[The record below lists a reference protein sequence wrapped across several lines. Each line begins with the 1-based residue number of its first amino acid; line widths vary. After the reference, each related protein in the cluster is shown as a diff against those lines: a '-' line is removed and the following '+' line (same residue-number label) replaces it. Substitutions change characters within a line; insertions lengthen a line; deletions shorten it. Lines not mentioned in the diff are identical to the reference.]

1 MRRRPLPFP
10 RALAGAAS
18 ALAVLAAAP
27 AGEAAF
33 PGKDGRIAVGAGRRA
48 QCSDSSGDLVRWRTI
63 TLSPSG
69 KGLQRLGAMQENVAP
84 QPAWSPSGRLLAT
97 VLSRWSPALGT
108 SLSGIATGGSDGRP
122 DAYAVT
128 PGYDDLGTPSWSP
141 DGAEIAYARDSID
154 QSNQYGER
162 LKPYV
167 NVGQRSTGVSR
178 TLIRGVSPAWGKG
191 DRILYDGPR
200 GIGVVRSSGAG
211 ARLLTRRA
219 SDQDPSLSPAATQFA
234 WSRGGAIYAARVAG
248 GRARRLT
255 SPPRGWADAGP
266 AWSPSGRFVAF
277 VRRRARPRLCGAADA
292 ALMTVAPASRISRT
306 VRRAKTAGYGDLADP
321 DWQPRR

>member
-1 MRRRPLPFP
+1 MRRRPLSVP
-10 RALAGAAS
+10 RALAAAGS
-18 ALAVLAAAP
+18 GLALLAAAP

-69 KGLQRLGAMQENVAP
+69 KGLQRLGAVQENVAP
-84 QPAWSPSGRLLAT
+84 QPAWSPSGRFLAT
-97 VLSRWSPALGT
+97 VLSSWSTALGT
-108 SLSGIATGGSDGRP
+108 SLSGIATGGSDGRF

-141 DGAEIAYARDSID
+141 DGAEIAYARFSID

-167 NVGQRSTGVSR
+167 NVGRRSTGVSR
-178 TLIRGVSPAWGKG
+178 PLIRGVSPAWGKG
-191 DRILYDGPR
+191 DRILYGDPR
-200 GIGVVRSSGAG
+200 GIGMVRSSGAG

-219 SDQDPSLSPAATQFA
+219 SDKDPSLSPAATQFA

-248 GRARRLT
+248 GRARGPT
-255 SPPRGWADAGP
+255 PPPRGRG
-266 AWSPSGRFVAF
+266 
-277 VRRRARPRLCGAADA
+277 RARPARAPPPRLAARGR
-292 ALMTVAPASRISRT
+292 P
-306 VRRAKTAGYGDLADP
+306 RAG
-321 DWQPRR
+321 